1 MKDVYFDNVIQVG
14 NLYLDLIFYEFESEP
29 ILFSCVDEEKNLYLC
44 LCCEIRYGQRWIITK
59 YDTGILKALIGEKID
74 IATAFL
80 MMPDVI
86 VVDRNQQGNETS
98 RIVKYDDIDELE
110 LPEKGTYIT
119 GSKEEN
125 GHLSDLDGIQ

>member
-1 MKDVYFDNVIQVG
+1 M
-14 NLYLDLIFYEFESEP
+14 EP
-29 ILFSCVDEEKNLYLC
+29 ILFSCVDK
-44 LCCEIRYGQRWIITK
+44 
-59 YDTGILKALIGEKID
+59 EKID

-86 VVDRNQQGNETS
+86 VIDRNQQGNETS
-98 RIVKYDDIDELE
+98 RIVKHDDIDELE
-110 LPEKGTYIT
+110 IPEKGTYIR